1 MISSGYPA
9 ARRCHSCVQVKDGE
23 QDFTPGSTCMD
34 CISEAHFTLS
44 LIRGVYMWG
53 LQRRGDPVWPVEA
66 EPADVPVVQVACRH
80 ARTSV
85 LPLCCSH
92 SGMWNTIRLVSYSP
106 VWGEILKWSVGNCNL
121 MILDTNMKL
130 SSSGRM
136 HVCPRRSRQHVW
148 ESKNWLLV
156 QSVVGGTQ
164 PAGNVLGE
172 TTENLPSHSSA
183 VHPPAAWPGTDTHAD
198 PATQIDG
205 SSNAGGQESVRK
217 G

>member
-1 MISSGYPA
+1 MI
-9 ARRCHSCVQVKDGE
+9 H
-23 QDFTPGSTCMD
+23 
-34 CISEAHFTLS
+34 
-44 LIRGVYMWG
+44 
-53 LQRRGDPVWPVEA
+53 
-66 EPADVPVVQVACRH
+66 
-80 ARTSV
+80 
-85 LPLCCSH
+85 
-92 SGMWNTIRLVSYSP
+92 
-106 VWGEILKWSVGNCNL
+106 
-121 MILDTNMKL
+121 DTNIEL

-136 HVCPRRSRQHVW
+136 YVRPRRSRQHVW

-183 VHPPAAWPGTDTHAD
+183 VHPSAARPGTDTHAD

-205 SSNAGGQESVRK
+205 STDAGGQESVRK